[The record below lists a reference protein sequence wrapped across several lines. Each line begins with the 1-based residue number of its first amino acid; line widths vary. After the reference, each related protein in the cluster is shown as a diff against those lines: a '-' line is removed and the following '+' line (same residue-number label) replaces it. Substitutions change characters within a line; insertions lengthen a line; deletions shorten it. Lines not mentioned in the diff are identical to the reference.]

1 MNLSTKV
8 LNKPK
13 SANYI
18 TVLPFVDSQKYTDV
32 EENASEEDN
41 ITYVKSG
48 DFIEINAGKLALNFF
63 CKNCDDTR
71 TFMSSNKMHCL
82 IVHNELIS
90 IDTFLSCPVCG
101 TLIQVWILLEVK
113 EMFSEEPKARILKR
127 VDKLNGNVTE
137 LSSYEFGDYTELLEK
152 ALRASREGFGAGS
165 IIYLRKVFE
174 KVTTLAANESG
185 ISLTFHPK
193 GDVTKTKN
201 KTFRD
206 LLEEVDATAKI
217 IPPEFS
223 SDGYNLFRK
232 LSDVVHGEYDEQIA
246 LDKFTGFYRLIT
258 GVIKNM
264 KNKEEFKN
272 ALNQI
277 GILTGGETD
286 E

>member
-48 DFIEINAGKLALNFF
+48 DFTEINAGKLALNFF

-113 EMFSEEPKARILKR
+113 EMFSEEPKVRILKR
-127 VDKLNGNVTE
+127 VDKLNENVTE
-137 LSSYEFGDYTELLEK
+137 LNNREFGDFTELLEK
-152 ALRASREGFGAGS
+152 ALRASRDGFGAGA

-174 KVTTLAANESG
+174 QITVLVAKDTNVKITY
-185 ISLTFHPK
+185 I
-193 GDVTKTKN
+193 DTKTGEERRRKFS
-201 KTFRD
+201 KLF
-206 LLEEVDATAKI
+206 EEVDNKVKI
-217 IPPEFS
+217 VPQEFS
-223 SDGYNLFRK
+223 DNGYNLFGK
-232 LSDVVHGEYDEQIA
+232 LSDVVHGEYDEEVA
-246 LDKFTGFYRLIT
+246 LEKFSAFYRLIT
-258 GVIKNM
+258 GIIINIKN
-264 KNKEEFKN
+264 KSEFSN
-272 ALNQI
+272 AIKAI
-277 GILTGGETD
+277 GLDDGGETD